1 MTSLGDKIKTKR
13 LELGITLEKL
23 AEITG
28 VTKSTIQKWESGHI
42 TSMRISKIEALSNAL
57 NVGPEFFISNNKTL
71 TGRSFT
77 NNGILGDNNN
87 NNLIFNGCKT
97 ASQLDR
103 ALLSLCYS
111 LTTTQKKQVMEY
123 IIKILSEEEK

>member
-1 MTSLGDKIKTKR
+1 MGMGKVIKELRIKNSLTQQELGDV
-13 LELGITLEKL
+13 LDM
-23 AEITG
+23 
-28 VTKSTIQKWESGHI
+28 QK
-42 TSMRISKIEALSNAL
+42 A
-57 NVGPEFFISNNKTL
+57 VF
-71 TGRSFT
+71 FT
-77 NNGILGDNNN
+77 NNGILGNNNN

-103 ALLSLCYS
+103 ALISLCYS